1 MTGSAPIQSEVY
13 RGNAER
19 ILVVHGGIERFNTL
33 DLIREIAPD
42 HAEIVDDVYEAVA
55 MVGLCRANEGVH
67 TVLVPIT
74 IPDYAASRIVE
85 AFRIVDG
92 RVRLVLLVPAGRQDA
107 IDTALAAGF
116 DDAIEMPTTPTRL
129 LEALG
134 GRASSAETRP
144 SGESSS
150 QATEPADSPTPEDSI
165 PNSVPAGLPRTPP
178 AILEDEP
185 DPPSMTLDPPILEP
199 VEENLGDVD
208 LVESVMADDGTLRSM
223 CLAMIRSH
231 LGTQDVHLLEPEDGS
246 EEDPRSNMPI
256 LHRGRTMGR
265 LASSSIGD
273 EDLSRWAEWIGHW
286 LALEHQVRSLEEL
299 CETDEL
305 TDAGNRRAF
314 ERVLLETLDAARRER
329 RIVTLMVFDIDNFK
343 SYNDL
348 YGHEAG
354 DEVLCETVE
363 LLRTTIR
370 RGDHVFR
377 IGGDEFVV
385 IFSDTEGPRGE
396 HSTPPESVE
405 QIAHR
410 FQAQVC
416 NLRFPK
422 LGVQAP
428 GTLSI
433 SAGLATFPWDG
444 HDGPSLLRHA
454 DQLALESKRSG
465 KNAITFGP
473 GARSRC
479 RDDEPGHTNDKG

>member
-1 MTGSAPIQSEVY
+1 MTSPASMPPDVY
-13 RGNAER
+13 RGRAER
-19 ILVVHGGIERFNTL
+19 ILVVDGGIDRSNTL
-33 DLIREIAPD
+33 ELIREIAGD
-42 HAEIVDDVYEAVA
+42 HSEIVDDVYEAVA
-55 MVGLCRANEGVH
+55 MVGLCRADAGIH

-74 IPDYAASRIVE
+74 IPEYTANRIVE

-92 RVRLVLLVPAGRQDA
+92 RVRLVLLVPSGRQDA
-107 IDTALAAGF
+107 IETALAAGF
-116 DDAIEMPTTPTRL
+116 DDAIETPTTPARL
-129 LEALG
+129 RKALG
-134 GRASSAETRP
+134 DRLPAVKP
-144 SGESSS
+144 
-150 QATEPADSPTPEDSI
+150 TEPRTSEESI
-165 PNSVPAGLPRTPP
+165 QDKNPSRYPQTPP
-178 AILEDEP
+178 AILENEP
-185 DPPSMTLDPPILEP
+185 EPPSPTLEP
-199 VEENLGDVD
+199 PLALENLGDVN
-208 LVESVMADDGTLRSM
+208 LVESVMADDGMLRSM

-231 LGTQDVHLLEPEDGS
+231 LGTRDVHLLEPEDDS
-246 EEDPRSNMPI
+246 EGDPRSSVPI
-256 LHRGRTMGR
+256 SHGGRTMGL

-273 EDLSRWAEWIGHW
+273 EDLGRWAEWLGHW
-286 LALEHQVRSLEEL
+286 LALDNQVRSLEEL

-314 ERVLLETLDAARRER
+314 ERVLLETLDSARRER

-343 SYNDL
+343 TYNDL

-354 DEVLCETVE
+354 DQVLCETVE
-363 LLRTTIR
+363 LLRATIR

-385 IFSDTEGPRGE
+385 IFSDTEGPRSE

-416 NLRFPK
+416 DLRFPK
-422 LGVQAP
+422 LGVDAP

-444 HDGPSLLRHA
+444 HDCPSLLRHA
-454 DQLALESKRSG
+454 DHLALESKRSG
-465 KNAITFGP
+465 KNTITFGP

-479 RDDEPGHTNDKG
+479 SDVDPLNPSDKA

>member
-1 MTGSAPIQSEVY
+1 MTGSAPIQSDVY

-19 ILVVHGGIERFNTL
+19 ILVVHGGIERSNTI
-33 DLIREIAPD
+33 DLMREVAPD
-42 HAEIVDDVYEAVA
+42 HTEIVDDIYEAVA
-55 MVGLCRANEGVH
+55 MVGLCRADAGIH

-74 IPDYAASRIVE
+74 IPEYAASRVVE

-92 RVRLVLLVPAGRQDA
+92 RVRLVLLVPTGRQDA
-107 IDTALAAGF
+107 IKTALAAGF
-116 DDAIEMPTTPTRL
+116 DDAIEMPTTPARL
-129 LEALG
+129 LEAIG
-134 GRASSAETRP
+134 GALPDAEPVPSRYVAPNTAEPTHARTSKDSIRNARP
-144 SGESSS
+144 SPS
-150 QATEPADSPTPEDSI
+150 ASPP
-165 PNSVPAGLPRTPP
+165 PYTPP
-178 AILEDEP
+178 AILEPEP
-185 DPPSMTLDPPILEP
+185 EPPSELPL
-199 VEENLGDVD
+199 VLENLGDVD
-208 LVESVMADDGTLRSM
+208 LVESVMSDDGTLRSL

-231 LGTQDVHLLEPEDGS
+231 LGTQDVHLLEPEDDS
-246 EEDPRSNMPI
+246 DDDPRSSAPI
-256 LHRGRTMGR
+256 LHQGRSMGF
-265 LASSSIGD
+265 LVSSTIGE
-273 EDLSRWAEWIGHW
+273 EDLDRWAEWLGHW
-286 LALEHQVRSLEEL
+286 LALDRQVRNLEEL

-305 TDAGNRRAF
+305 TSAGNRRSF
-314 ERVLLETLDAARRER
+314 ERILLETLDSARRER

-343 SYNDL
+343 TYNDL

-354 DEVLCETVE
+354 DQVLCETVE
-363 LLRTTIR
+363 LLRATIR
-370 RGDHVFR
+370 RGDDVFR

-416 NLRFPK
+416 DLRFPQ
-422 LGVQAP
+422 LGVDAP

-465 KNAITFGP
+465 KNTITFGP

-479 RDDEPGHTNDKG
+479 RDGDHSNPSDKG

>member
-1 MTGSAPIQSEVY
+1 MTGSAPIPSEVY

-19 ILVVHGGIERFNTL
+19 ILVVDGGIERFNTL

-55 MVGLCRANEGVH
+55 IVGLCRANEGVH

-74 IPDYAASRIVE
+74 IPDYAANRIVE

-116 DDAIEMPTTPTRL
+116 DDAIEMPTTPSRL

-134 GRASSAETRP
+134 DRASSAETRP

-150 QATEPADSPTPEDSI
+150 QITEPAAEASI
-165 PNSVPAGLPRTPP
+165 PSSVPTGSPRTPP

-185 DPPSMTLDPPILEP
+185 DPPSTTPDPPIIKP

-246 EEDPRSNMPI
+246 EADPRSSMPI

-265 LASSSIGD
+265 LASSSIGG

-314 ERVLLETLDAARRER
+314 ERILLETLDAARRER

-363 LLRTTIR
+363 LLRATIR

>member
-1 MTGSAPIQSEVY
+1 MTSPASIATDVY
-13 RGNAER
+13 RGSAER
-19 ILVVHGGIERFNTL
+19 ILVVDGGVDRSNTL

-42 HAEIVDDVYEAVA
+42 HTEIVDDVYEAVA
-55 MVGLCRANEGVH
+55 MVGLCRADAGIH

-74 IPDYAASRIVE
+74 IPEYTATRIVE

-92 RVRLVLLVPAGRQDA
+92 RVRLVLLVPSGRQDA
-107 IDTALAAGF
+107 IETALAAGF
-116 DDAIEMPTTPTRL
+116 DDAIETPTTLARL
-129 LEALG
+129 RRALG
-134 GRASSAETRP
+134 DRLPAAEPIEPLTSSDESIQDKTP
-144 SGESSS
+144 SRHP
-150 QATEPADSPTPEDSI
+150 Q
-165 PNSVPAGLPRTPP
+165 TPP
-178 AILEDEP
+178 AILENEP
-185 DPPSMTLDPPILEP
+185 EPPSPTLEP
-199 VEENLGDVD
+199 QLPLENLGDVD
-208 LVESVMADDGTLRSM
+208 LVECIMADDGMLRSM

-231 LGTQDVHLLEPEDGS
+231 LGTRDVHLLEPEDDS
-246 EEDPRSNMPI
+246 DDDPRSSVPI
-256 LHRGRTMGR
+256 LHRGRTMG
-265 LASSSIGD
+265 LLVSSSIGD
-273 EDLSRWAEWIGHW
+273 EDLGRWAEWLGHW
-286 LALEHQVRSLEEL
+286 LALDHQVRSLEEL

-314 ERVLLETLDAARRER
+314 ERVLLETLDSARRER

-343 SYNDL
+343 TYNDL

-354 DEVLCETVE
+354 DQVLCETVA
-363 LLRTTIR
+363 LLRATIR

-416 NLRFPK
+416 DLRFPK
-422 LGVQAP
+422 LGVEAP

-444 HDGPSLLRHA
+444 HDVPSLLRHA

-465 KNAITFGP
+465 KNTITFGP

-479 RDDEPGHTNDKG
+479 RDDHSSNSSDKA